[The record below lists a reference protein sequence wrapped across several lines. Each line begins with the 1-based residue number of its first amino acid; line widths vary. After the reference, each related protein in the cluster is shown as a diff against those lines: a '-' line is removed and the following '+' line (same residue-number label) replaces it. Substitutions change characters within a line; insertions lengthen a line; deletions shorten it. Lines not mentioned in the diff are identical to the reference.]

1 MMRGEKRE
9 GRREK
14 GEGEAGRKIGRENE
28 NRAGRGAR
36 WLTGERWVKSAH
48 LWERENC
55 CEFECREK
63 CARDKNFERSL
74 LSSPLSLYTFP
85 FSLLPS
91 PFLLF
96 PSHFSLHT
104 SLKESHRTA
113 SFRGS
118 LVRAVCG
125 VLRWQRR
132 CHFPR
137 ARVASVREAAFAVP
151 YRTSA
156 GQASHR

>member
-1 MMRGEKRE
+1 MRGRREKGE

-14 GEGEAGRKIGRENE
+14 GEGKRGKEKWEGEAGRKIGRENE

-74 LSSPLSLYTFP
+74 LSSTFSPLPLHFSLYTFP
-85 FSLLPS
+85 FSLFPF

-96 PSHFSLHT
+96 PSHFTLPSKNHT
-104 SLKESHRTA
+104 VRPVFADHLFGQFAEYFDGKGGVT
-113 SFRGS
+113 FRE
-118 LVRAVCG
+118 
-125 VLRWQRR
+125 
-132 CHFPR
+132 
-137 ARVASVREAAFAVP
+137 RV
-151 YRTSA
+151 
-156 GQASHR
+156 